1 MAWMV
6 AKVCKIF
13 LNVAEFANVFVFVN
27 IFLGFSCASLRGTS
41 ILNLTLFIPTYVA
54 LLYVIIFVLIPSGFL
69 RDFFFS
75 FLLQLQ

>member
-1 MAWMV
+1 MV

-13 LNVAEFANVFVFVN
+13 LNVAEFANIFVFVN

-54 LLYVIIFVLIPSGFL
+54 LLYVIIFVLIPSGFFTGL
-69 RDFFFS
+69 IFFFFAS
-75 FLLQLQ
+75 ITF